1 MNNKND
7 NKVVDYFSIVG
18 LNTNDLEF
26 YPDIGIDAHKINYKR
41 DPLVDLI
48 IINRT
53 VGETVP
59 IGYECIYTTQKGYPA
74 NLHGNSKTSEL
85 LLCYKR
91 GRDQPP
97 ITDIG

>member
-1 MNNKND
+1 MNND
-7 NKVVDYFSIVG
+7 NKIVDYFSIVG
-18 LNTNDLEF
+18 LDKNDLQL
-26 YPDIGIDAHKINYKR
+26 YPDISIDAQKINYKR

-48 IINRT
+48 IINRQ
-53 VGETVP
+53 VGETLP
-59 IGYECIYTTQKGYPA
+59 DGYECIFTTQKGFSA
-74 NLHGNSKTSEL
+74 NLHGNSKTTEL